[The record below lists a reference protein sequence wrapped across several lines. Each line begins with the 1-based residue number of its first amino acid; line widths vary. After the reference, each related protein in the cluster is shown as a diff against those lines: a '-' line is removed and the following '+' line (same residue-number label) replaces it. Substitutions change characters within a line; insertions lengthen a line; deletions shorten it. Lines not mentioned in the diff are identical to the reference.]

1 MKFFGRKKE
10 LSVIQEELKLVG
22 EQRSA
27 RMIVVT
33 GRRRIG
39 KTRLIE
45 QSLMNSRIPTVQ
57 FIFYPYAI
65 ESVLVKEFLSEI
77 GQKLGL
83 NYLPACTTVVDVL
96 AFLFDVAK
104 TKPINIVID
113 ECQEID
119 HVNPAFWGKLQ
130 ALWDRNKRQCSLALF
145 LCGSVASAMKH
156 IFEDYSQPL
165 FGRVDRIIQLAPFA
179 PDGIKEILTD
189 FNPQYTPDDLLALY
203 VMTGGVAQY
212 IEYLLERNALHLKE
226 MVEVAVNPT
235 SFFLN
240 EGNIMLANE
249 FRAEYGIYYLI
260 LQKMAQGVTKRE
272 ELQNF
277 ISKSIGGY
285 LAKLENFYGLIGRNE
300 PLFSENAYKKSR
312 FKMTDRYLMFWFAF
326 LNDPQRIGAR
336 NFQSIKDNIFCHYE
350 TFSGRALEQYFLEKY
365 KSESRYTH
373 LGQWWDRRGDNE
385 IDLIGVNVD
394 KKWVDLFEVKRN
406 AKKINLNNLYVKA
419 EAFLNQNPKFREYQ
433 LNCQGLSLDD
443 I

>member
-179 PDGIKEILTD
+179 PDEIKEILTD

-326 LNDPQRIGAR
+326 LNDPQRIGAG
-336 NFQSIKDNIFCHYE
+336 NFRSIKDNIFGHYE

-394 KKWVDLFEVKRN
+394 KKRVDLFEVKRN

-419 EAFLNQNPKFREYQ
+419 EAFLNQNPKLREYQ

>member
-1 MKFFGRKKE
+1 MKFYGRKKE

-45 QSLMNSRIPTVQ
+45 QSLKNSPIPTVQ

-119 HVNPAFWGKLQ
+119 HVDPAFWGKLQ

-179 PDGIKEILTD
+179 PDEIKEILTD
-189 FNPQYTPDDLLALY
+189 FNPQYAPDDLLALY

-212 IEYLLERNALHLKE
+212 IEYLLERSAFHLKE

-326 LNDPQRIGAR
+326 LNDPQRIGAG
-336 NFQSIKDNIFCHYE
+336 NFQSIKDNIFGHYE

-365 KSESRYTH
+365 KSESKYTH

-394 KKWVDLFEVKRN
+394 KKRVDIFEVKRN
-406 AKKINLNNLYVKA
+406 AKKINLKNLNIKA
-419 EAFLNQNPKFREYQ
+419 EAFLNQNPKLREYQ
-433 LNCQGLSLDD
+433 INCQGLSLDD

>member
-119 HVNPAFWGKLQ
+119 HVDPAFWGKLQ

-179 PDGIKEILTD
+179 PDEIKEILTD
-189 FNPQYTPDDLLALY
+189 FNPQYAPDDLLALY

-212 IEYLLERNALHLKE
+212 IEYLLERSSFHLKE

-326 LNDPQRIGAR
+326 LNDPQRIGAG
-336 NFQSIKDNIFCHYE
+336 NFRSIKDNIFCHYE

-394 KKWVDLFEVKRN
+394 KKRVDLFEVKRN

>member
-1 MKFFGRKKE
+1 
-10 LSVIQEELKLVG
+10 
-22 EQRSA
+22 
-27 RMIVVT
+27 
-33 GRRRIG
+33 
-39 KTRLIE
+39 
-45 QSLMNSRIPTVQ
+45 
-57 FIFYPYAI
+57 
-65 ESVLVKEFLSEI
+65 
-77 GQKLGL
+77 
-83 NYLPACTTVVDVL
+83 
-96 AFLFDVAK
+96 
-104 TKPINIVID
+104 
-113 ECQEID
+113 
-119 HVNPAFWGKLQ
+119 
-130 ALWDRNKRQCSLALF
+130 
-145 LCGSVASAMKH
+145 
-156 IFEDYSQPL
+156 
-165 FGRVDRIIQLAPFA
+165 
-179 PDGIKEILTD
+179 
-189 FNPQYTPDDLLALY
+189 
-203 VMTGGVAQY
+203 
-212 IEYLLERNALHLKE
+212 
-226 MVEVAVNPT
+226 
-235 SFFLN
+235 
-240 EGNIMLANE
+240 
-249 FRAEYGIYYLI
+249 
-260 LQKMAQGVTKRE
+260 MAQGVTKRE

-336 NFQSIKDNIFCHYE
+336 NFQSIKDNIFGHYE

>member
-1 MKFFGRKKE
+1 MKFYGRKKE

-45 QSLMNSRIPTVQ
+45 QSLKNSPIPTVQ
-57 FIFYPYAI
+57 FIFYPYAM

-77 GQKLGL
+77 GKKLGL

-119 HVNPAFWGKLQ
+119 HVDPAFWGKLQ
-130 ALWDRNKRQCSLALF
+130 ALWDRNKRQCSVALF

-179 PDGIKEILTD
+179 PDEIKEILTD
-189 FNPQYTPDDLLALY
+189 FNPQYAPDDLLALY

-212 IEYLLERNALHLKE
+212 IEYLLERSAFHLKE

-260 LQKMAQGVTKRE
+260 LFSVDAVIFTLHCIIAQWMKIISTICSARQICVIKRE
-272 ELQNF
+272 DTVFLHPWCADP
-277 ISKSIGGY
+277 KT
-285 LAKLENFYGLIGRNE
+285 
-300 PLFSENAYKKSR
+300 KSR
-312 FKMTDRYLMFWFAF
+312 LRVCVQSAF
-326 LNDPQRIGAR
+326 LVCRKTGSVK
-336 NFQSIKDNIFCHYE
+336 NFSHF
-350 TFSGRALEQYFLEKY
+350 
-365 KSESRYTH
+365 
-373 LGQWWDRRGDNE
+373 
-385 IDLIGVNVD
+385 
-394 KKWVDLFEVKRN
+394 
-406 AKKINLNNLYVKA
+406 
-419 EAFLNQNPKFREYQ
+419 
-433 LNCQGLSLDD
+433 GLQILA
-443 I
+443 

>member
-83 NYLPACTTVVDVL
+83 NYLPACTTVVDAL

-119 HVNPAFWGKLQ
+119 HVDPAFWGKLQ

-179 PDGIKEILTD
+179 PDEIKEILTD
-189 FNPQYTPDDLLALY
+189 FNPQYAPDDLLALY

-212 IEYLLERNALHLKE
+212 IEYLLERSAFHLKE

-326 LNDPQRIGAR
+326 LNDPQRIGAG
-336 NFQSIKDNIFCHYE
+336 NFQSIKENIFSHYE

-394 KKWVDLFEVKRN
+394 KKRVDLFEVKRN

>member
-1 MKFFGRKKE
+1 MKFYGRKKE

-45 QSLMNSRIPTVQ
+45 QSLKNSPIPTVQ

-119 HVNPAFWGKLQ
+119 HVDPAFWGKLQ
-130 ALWDRNKRQCSLALF
+130 ALWDRNKRQCSVALF

-179 PDGIKEILTD
+179 PDEIKEILTD
-189 FNPQYTPDDLLALY
+189 FNPQYAPDDLLALY

-212 IEYLLERNALHLKE
+212 IEYLLERSAFHLKE

-326 LNDPQRIGAR
+326 LNDPQRIGAG
-336 NFQSIKDNIFCHYE
+336 NFQSIKDNIFSHYE

-394 KKWVDLFEVKRN
+394 KKRVDLFEVKRN

-419 EAFLNQNPKFREYQ
+419 EAFLNQNPKLREYQ

>member
-119 HVNPAFWGKLQ
+119 HVDPAFWGKLQ

-179 PDGIKEILTD
+179 PDEIKEILTD
-189 FNPQYTPDDLLALY
+189 FNPQYAPDDLLALY

-212 IEYLLERNALHLKE
+212 IEYLLERSAFHLKE

-285 LAKLENFYGLIGRNE
+285 LAKLENFYGLIGRNG

-326 LNDPQRIGAR
+326 LNDPQRIGAG
-336 NFQSIKDNIFCHYE
+336 NFQSIKDNIFSHYE

-394 KKWVDLFEVKRN
+394 KKRVDLFEVKRN

-419 EAFLNQNPKFREYQ
+419 EAFLNQNPKLREYQ